1 MFVDKVN
8 IFVKAGDGGDG
19 AVSFRR
25 EKYVPNGGPDG
36 GDGGHGG
43 NIVFRVDPSLNT
55 LLDFRFTKHFR
66 AQNGQSGGA
75 KNCSGQCGQDLI
87 IKVPAGTIIKD
98 KKTNKIIVDM
108 MSTNGDYILLS
119 GGSGGKGNQHF
130 VSSRRQAPKFSQL
143 GQKTT
148 EHEIVLELKTIAD
161 VGLIGFPNVGKS
173 TLLSSITG
181 AKPKIANYHFT
192 TLSPN
197 LGVLKMYDRT
207 CVLADLPGLIEGA
220 SLGVG
225 LGHEFLRHT
234 ERTRLL
240 VHVVDIS
247 GSEGRDPK
255 KDFDTINKELKDY
268 SPTLYERPQIVVL
281 NKIDMV
287 FDDKIIKDFE
297 KFVHSKSRFKD
308 AKILHTSAMMH
319 KGLNELVKTIFDML
333 DTLPPIEPIESEIF
347 DFDQKDTSSVE
358 CKQLGEGVFEVGGG
372 LVSEL
377 CRRLVVTEDE
387 SLHFL
392 QKKLQEAGVIKKLK
406 QMGLKNGDT
415 VVIGEI
421 EFDYTE

>member
-43 NIVFRVDPSLNT
+43 SIIFKTDSGLNT
-55 LLDFRFTKHFR
+55 LIDFRFTKHFR

-87 IKVPAGTIIKD
+87 IKVPEGTVIKD
-98 KKTNKIIVDM
+98 KKTDKVIVDM
-108 MSTNGDYILLS
+108 MSTDGQYVLLT

-143 GQKTT
+143 GQKTV

-220 SLGVG
+220 SMGVG

-255 KDFDTINKELKDY
+255 ADFDAINKELKDY
-268 SPTLYERPQIVVL
+268 NPVLFSRPQIIVL
-281 NKIDMV
+281 NKVDMV
-287 FDDKIIKDFE
+287 FDDKTIQDFE
-297 KFVHSKSRFKD
+297 KHVHKQQRFSKTP
-308 AKILHTSAMMH
+308 ILQISAMMH
-319 KGLNELVKTIFDML
+319 KGLDELVKTIFDTL
-333 DTLPPIEPIESEIF
+333 NTLPPIQPIDSEYINF
-347 DFDQKDTSSVE
+347 GQKDTSSIE
-358 CKQLGEGVFEVGGG
+358 CKKLGDGVYEISGG
-372 LVSEL
+372 LVKEL
-377 CRRLVVTEDE
+377 TRRLVITEEE

-392 QKKLQEAGVIKKLK
+392 QKKLQETGVIKKLK
-406 QMGLKNGDT
+406 SMGLKSGDT
-415 VVIGEI
+415 IIIGEV

>member
-8 IFVKAGDGGDG
+8 IFVKAGNGGDG
-19 AVSFRR
+19 AVSFRH

-36 GDGGHGG
+36 GDGGRGG
-43 NIVFRVDPSLNT
+43 NIVFSVDPSLNT

-66 AQNGQSGGA
+66 APNGVNGGG
-75 KNCSGQCGQDLI
+75 KNCSGACGEDLV
-87 IKVPAGTIIKD
+87 IKVPQGTVIKD
-98 KKTNKIIVDM
+98 RKTGKVIVDM
-108 MSTNGDYILLS
+108 MSVEGDYVLLR
-119 GGSGGKGNQHF
+119 GGFGGKGNQHY

-148 EHEIVLELKTIAD
+148 EYEIVLELKTIAD

-197 LGVLKMYDRT
+197 LGVLRMYDKT

-220 SLGVG
+220 SKGIG

-247 GSEGRDPK
+247 GVEGRDPK
-255 KDFDTINKELKDY
+255 QDFDTINNELKEY
-268 SPTLYERPQIVVL
+268 SKVLYNRPQIIVL

-287 FDDKIIKDFE
+287 MDE
-297 KFVHSKSRFKD
+297 KVVKEFCAYVKKQTKFKD
-308 AKILHTSAMMH
+308 AKILTISAMMH
-319 KGLNELVKTIFDML
+319 KGLEELIKTIFEEL
-333 DTLPPIEPIESEIF
+333 EKLPLMQPIESEIL
-347 DFDQKDTSSVE
+347 DFDERDTSSYE
-358 CKQLGEGVFEVGGG
+358 CTKIDENTYQVDGG
-372 LVSEL
+372 LIKEL
-377 CRRLVVTEDE
+377 SRKLVLTEDE
-387 SLHFL
+387 SLQFA
-392 QKKLQEAGVIKKLK
+392 QKKLKEAGVIKELKKL
-406 QMGLKNGDT
+406 GLKNGDT
-415 VVIGEI
+415 VLMGDT